1 MHEVYAAP
9 KGHWENIYNNF
20 KPFGM
25 GEWDSF
31 VQREESDLSC
41 DDFAGQTLYADD
53 ATGNEYSKSPLIPA
67 KGKQW
72 GSMLNRMGR
81 KEMSARNERDE
92 D

>member
-1 MHEVYAAP
+1 MPHQRVT
-9 KGHWENIYNNF
+9 GRIYIIISNLLAWVSGIPRSERKASN
-20 KPFGM
+20 
-25 GEWDSF
+25 
-31 VQREESDLSC
+31 LIY
-41 DDFAGQTLYADD
+41 DDFIGQTLYADD

-72 GSMLNRMGR
+72 GSMLRRMGR